1 MGATAAHRAPEKVAD
16 GTCTQVWAWMT
27 NKCRRRMN
35 EGEGYI
41 TAEISQKIKKKEE
54 RERRGERLL
63 GDERSWE
70 FTSSD
75 EESFLPRT

>member
-1 MGATAAHRAPEKVAD
+1 
-16 GTCTQVWAWMT
+16 MT
-27 NKCRRRMN
+27 NKCRKKMN

-41 TAEISQKIKKKEE
+41 TAEISQKRKKKKKKKKRKRNKREKEE
-54 RERRGERLL
+54 GERLL

-75 EESFLPRT
+75 EESFLPGT